1 MRPIPETLLSLLWAL
16 LLYAALTLLQRF
28 FLKRVTILRH
38 MPIALNILFLLL
50 SVNLFLWKALSKLHA
65 DAANWNRAA
74 LLFMSVYLAI
84 RLLDYWVFE
93 LILPRRKKTPVP
105 IVLRD
110 ICRWLLSTVAL
121 FVIIRSL
128 FPDVN
133 LNVLAFSSIVVGYI
147 LGNAT
152 QDTLGN
158 LVSGLALNTE
168 DPFTIGDWVTIA
180 GHTGRIMDMTWR
192 ATCLRTKMD
201 DFITIPNAAIAREAI
216 VNYSRP
222 TVVHGY
228 TLNIGV
234 NYEVSPGNVR
244 ATLMDV
250 LRAVPQ
256 VLQTPSP
263 TVRLE
268 KFNDFSIDYIIKFYS
283 RDFEQL
289 ETIQTQIMDLIWYHF
304 KRNGIVIPFPIRD
317 VNMRQ
322 ITRDE
327 ESLRAS
333 EQLSERTALLAGISL
348 FGPLSH
354 EDRQTLAAALRK
366 EIYAPGEAII
376 RQGKEGSTF
385 YILKSGEADVST
397 RIGTRTV
404 NIAHLTPGSFFG
416 EMSFLTGEKRSA
428 TVTARID
435 CVVFA
440 LSHTVLSAIL
450 ESNSQ
455 LAEELAFM
463 LEKRQKEAEGQAKAA
478 SIPAAI
484 TPAPVP
490 SSILLSRIRR
500 FFSLDEI

>member
-1 MRPIPETLLSLLWAL
+1 MAPIPETLLSVLWAL
-16 LLYAALTLLQRF
+16 LLYAALTVIQRF
-28 FLKRVTILRH
+28 FLKRITILKQA
-38 MPIALNILFLLL
+38 PIALNILFLLL
-50 SVNLFLWKALSKLHA
+50 SINLFLWQALSKLHT

-84 RLLDYWVFE
+84 RLLDFWVFE
-93 LILPRRKKTPVP
+93 LILPRQKKIPVP

-121 FVIIRSL
+121 FVIIRSI

-133 LNVLAFSSIVVGYI
+133 LNVLAVSSIVVGYI

-168 DPFTIGDWVTIA
+168 DPFSIGDWVTIA
-180 GHTGRIMDMTWR
+180 GHTGRIVDMTWR

-228 TLNIGV
+228 TLDIGV
-234 NYEVSPGNVR
+234 NYEIAPGIVR
-244 ATLMDV
+244 STLFDV

-256 VLQTPSP
+256 VLQDPAP
-263 TVRLE
+263 TVRIE
-268 KFNDFSIDYIIKFYS
+268 KFNDFSIDYIIKFFS

-289 ETIQTQIMDLIWYHF
+289 EDIQTRIMDLIWYHF

-333 EQLSERTALLAGISL
+333 EQLSERAALLAGISL
-348 FGPLSH
+348 FDPLSND
-354 EDRQTLAAALRK
+354 ERQTLAAELKK
-366 EIYAPGEAII
+366 EVYAPGEAILL
-376 RQGKEGSTF
+376 QGQEGSTF

-397 RIGTRTV
+397 RIGVRTV
-404 NIAHLTPGSFFG
+404 NVAHLTTGSFFG

-428 TVTARID
+428 TVTAQTD
-435 CVVFA
+435 CIVFA
-440 LSHTVLSAIL
+440 LSHTVLSHIL
-450 ESNSQ
+450 ESNIK
-455 LAEELAFM
+455 LAEELALM
-463 LEKRQKEAEGQAKAA
+463 LEKRQKEVEGQAAA
-478 SIPAAI
+478 ESAPAIA
-484 TPAPVP
+484 TPTPVP
-490 SSILLSRIRR
+490 SSVLLSRIRR
-500 FFSLDEI
+500 FFSLDET